1 MLGRQIILFNLQ
13 LDGRLFFVFFGNCVC
28 IALFINNLFI
38 RRTEQISCFLFKPVV
53 QAQDNLIQPFLQ
65 MQ

>member
-38 RRTEQISCFLFKPVV
+38 RRTEQISCSFSNRLYKRKT
-53 QAQDNLIQPFLQ
+53 I
-65 MQ
+65 